1 MAVDT
6 IPNREL
12 VFFNSTMGCT
22 SHKIVAMT
30 TAMATSQELAALIT
44 SKIDRGELTS
54 GTRLSEVS
62 LAEDLGVSRNTLR
75 EAFRVLSQDG
85 LVDHIPNRGVFVHRF
100 SKSDV
105 NDIYAYRLFVEL
117 AAIRSAQDHPEQVE
131 RSLVQMRHAYQN
143 AVAANEQGDWQ
154 TVGSENSAFHLA
166 IVELAE
172 VKRLVVEAR
181 KVLALARIG
190 FLETRESETFHSPY
204 VNLNGEILQRLERR
218 DFKAAEDFLQ
228 EYLERSR
235 QDLLSRLP
243 EK

>member
-1 MAVDT
+1 
-6 IPNREL
+6 
-12 VFFNSTMGCT
+12 
-22 SHKIVAMT
+22 MT